1 MGITVMDILGAA
13 EVQFT
18 YRILPG
24 VEISTKELDGMLAKL
39 RETILRISKE
49 EDKKEQTAIIPE
61 SIEKSEK
68 IEDKNK
74 LPYQDSAGENLYT
87 GDIVFC
93 KENYYLTICQDET
106 KFYGKLINKTSP
118 LCASHTKDRRYDL
131 NEGENLLKIDIWKR
145 INN

>member
-93 KENYYLTICQDET
+93 KENYYLTICQDDCSEDDGSAYDIVLTDRDLSLT
-106 KFYGKLINKTSP
+106 KKRP
-118 LCASHTKDRRYDL
+118 LQK
-131 NEGENLLKIDIWKR
+131 
-145 INN
+145 